1 MKRSCFMAIAMG
13 VALAGCV
20 TDGDV
25 AEVRRSYYE
34 PGIAEREGLALS
46 RIATSPYSIVG
57 FTYADCKRAG
67 ACAPIL
73 LPFDLLKTVPAGC
86 LAAVADILTGTT
98 ELLTFHQFKDVS
110 YSWESFDK
118 TKSDKWGE
126 PVLVVYACALAGAA
140 EGLANSSSS
149 SYSSAHTSTTTTTS
163 NSGGQSSGGYKPKPR
178 VKHSYCHGTGTCQ
191 ICHGKGTVA
200 GGSKKC
206 VCGGSGRCSAC
217 NGTGYAN

>member
-1 MKRSCFMAIAMG
+1 MKRSGFMAIAMG
-13 VALAGCV
+13 IVFAGCV
-20 TDGDV
+20 TDGNV
-25 AEVRRSYYE
+25 SEVRKNYYE
-34 PGIAEREGLALS
+34 PGMAEREGLALS
-46 RIATSPYSIVG
+46 RILTSPYSIVG

-67 ACAPIL
+67 TWAPIL
-73 LPFDLLKTVPAGC
+73 FPFDLLKTVPAGC
-86 LAAVADILTGTT
+86 LAAGADILTGTT

-110 YSWESFDK
+110 YPWESFDK
-118 TKSDKWGE
+118 RKSDKWGE
-126 PVLVVYACALAGAA
+126 PVLCVYACALAGAA

-149 SYSSAHTSTTTTTS
+149 SYNSTYTPPTTSTA
-163 NSGGQSSGGYKPKPR
+163 NNGGSYPGGRKPKPR

-206 VCGGSGRCSAC
+206 VCGGSGRCIAC